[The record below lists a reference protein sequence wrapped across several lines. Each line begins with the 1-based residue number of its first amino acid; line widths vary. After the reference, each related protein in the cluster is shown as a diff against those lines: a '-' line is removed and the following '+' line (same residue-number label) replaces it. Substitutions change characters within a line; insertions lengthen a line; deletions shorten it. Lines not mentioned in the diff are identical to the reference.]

1 MKTNKILLFSLA
13 AAMMA
18 GCADDEYIINNGVN
32 GGSEGL
38 NGKLVEAGLLGVA
51 RDNGDAE
58 TRVYSPEGKFVWM
71 PTELGNGGALT
82 ANRLN
87 QKVGLCWTG
96 RDADGYGATEQLSE
110 KVYTNYE
117 FEHVGW
123 LDQAASAPITNPCA
137 VNELMNGAFIVGEGD
152 PEASFGGD
160 YTGGNEVV
168 KARFNKY
175 YYGAKEGRYTATGHE
190 ESTGVLDLDR
200 GVFKTNNASVFQGE
214 YLVYYPYTKAFT
226 KGQILANLPQTF
238 TVDVTKDRYAAAS
251 DSSFSIGYIKQY
263 NGGSSAAGLDAKT
276 LNGFLIVKLYN
287 ASLSGSA
294 AADKTIKK
302 VVFYSESNGIVYRQ
316 DLNAKKCVEDLA
328 DNGEIDSKNGEL
340 FIDNAN
346 KKVTNAL
353 VANMVTGVTEGA
365 TIKGTKDEPTKP
377 AEYTWVALPV
387 LPQKIEGLKVI
398 LIDDED
404 KSLEIDMSTQGQIA
418 SYGTQIKEI
427 NLYGQEFKN
436 EYLAVDER
444 SFISAMAKIKES
456 GSKSINKDANKV
468 KLLRDIELTL
478 GDNVADY
485 KGNGKYMGEYNSL
498 FFDRNIT
505 IYSNAN
511 AKLIL
516 KSGTKMHIKNLGSVI
531 TGTGV
536 DKTPVLTV
544 DVPVVIEG
552 TECCGQKVAK
562 LSIGGAQNVTESCTV
577 KLNEGIENRGT
588 LALGNNAKGTSS
600 ISIKGGLKN
609 VYDSYVGTRKLTTD
623 AATVY
628 LLGGHTSGNAS
639 ISIDEVENNG
649 NIYSWASAVDI
660 WNYQDVQKFADDNTG
675 FTRVVNSTI
684 GTLVN
689 NKVVEIGERTLMTV
703 GSKFENNADAL
714 VKTYGRSYSET
725 DGRLD
730 VKAASSVNAGV
741 MDNNGVVNFT
751 GTNMQNSGL
760 FIDQLSGQV
769 GGKYVN
775 NGKGTGCSMTY
786 DKLTYTTDLPVE
798 GIYVSKVATTARMQF
813 ALTDAVES
821 NSLNVIEI
829 LGCEAKHFNF
839 EILDPQNKLKGI
851 DVYIAPISDSD
862 VMNFKSYNDDK
873 KATEKYFGHCVT
885 VRSNKALIVKDGL
898 LKTAA
903 NVRVEKNA
911 RFVIQEYLPSISD
924 KSDITIEG
932 DLVNNGTV
940 QHNGDL
946 LTVTNLYNH
955 AGAKFESN
963 TNFAVVDNVTTEGTF
978 DSNGALNT
986 VGKNFTQQG
995 DSSNS
1000 TFAAQTTTTINGI
1013 FNCFAGTFEREGLNG
1028 GNDYR
1033 ATVNVGELGETSGTT
1048 TTAWP
1053 TEMYNN

>member
-1 MKTNKILLFSLA
+1 MKTSKFLLFSLA

-71 PTELGNGGALT
+71 PTELGDDGALT

-87 QKVGLCWTG
+87 QKIGLCWTG

-137 VNELMNGAFIVGEGD
+137 VNELMNGAFIFGEGD
-152 PEASFGGD
+152 PAASFEGEYIGGS
-160 YTGGNEVV
+160 EVV
-168 KARFNKY
+168 NARFNKY
-175 YYGAKEGRYTATGHE
+175 YYGETEGRYSKTNHK
-190 ESTGVLDLDR
+190 ESTGFLDLDR

-238 TVDVTKDRYAAAS
+238 TVDVKKDRYAAAS

-353 VANMVTGVTEGA
+353 VANMVTGATEGA
-365 TIKGTKDEPTKP
+365 KIKGTKDGPTKP

-485 KGNGKYMGEYNSL
+485 KGNGKYMGVYNSL

-516 KSGTKMHIKNLGSVI
+516 KSGTKMHIKNLATAI
-531 TGTGV
+531 TGV
-536 DKTPVLTV
+536 DNTPVLTV

-552 TECCGQKVAK
+552 TECCGQQVAK
-562 LSIGGAQNVTESCTV
+562 LSIGGAQNVAEPCTV
-577 KLNEGIENRGT
+577 ELNEGIENRGT

-609 VYDSYVGTRKLTTD
+609 VYDSYVGTRGLTTD

-639 ISIDEVENNG
+639 ISIDEVENDG

-660 WNYQDVQKFADDNTG
+660 WTGPDVQKFADDNTG
-675 FTRVVNSTI
+675 STRVVNSTI

-689 NKVVEIGERTLMTV
+689 NNVVEIGERTLMTV

-714 VKTYGRSYSET
+714 VKTYGHSYSET

-730 VKAASSVNAGV
+730 VKATSSVNAGV

-751 GTNMQNSGL
+751 GTNMKNSGL

-769 GGKYVN
+769 GGKYVDN
-775 NGKGTGCSMTY
+775 GTGKGCEMVYGG
-786 DKLTYTTDLPVE
+786 LTYKTDLLVE
-798 GIYVSKVATTARMQF
+798 GIYVSKVATKERMQF

-821 NSLNVIEI
+821 NSVNV
-829 LGCEAKHFNF
+829 L
-839 EILDPQNKLKGI
+839 EILDCENEYYYNLAVVDPQDKLKGK
-851 DVYIAPISDSD
+851 DVYINSENVIT
-862 VMNFKSYNDDK
+862 FKSWEQGESGKIAVANS
-873 KATEKYFGHCVT
+873 FGHCVT
-885 VRSNKALIVKDGL
+885 VRSGKTLQVMDGLLSTVNNVVVETGANFIPKANNEADKSEITIGGNLENAGTTTHGADILIVK
-898 LKTAA
+898 K
-903 NVRVEKNA
+903 
-911 RFVIQEYLPSISD
+911 
-924 KSDITIEG
+924 
-932 DLVNNGTV
+932 DLVN
-940 QHNGDL
+940 
-946 LTVTNLYNH
+946 Y
-955 AGAKFESN
+955 AKFTSN
-963 TNFAVVDNVTTEGTF
+963 NNFNVEGNVSTSGTF

-986 VGKNFTQQG
+986 VSKNFTQQG
-995 DSSNS
+995 NSSNS
-1000 TFAAQTTTTINGI
+1000 TFAAQTTTTINGT
-1013 FNCFAGTFEREGLNG
+1013 FNCLDGKFEREGLDG
-1028 GNDYR
+1028 GTNYR
-1033 ATVNVGELGETSGTT
+1033 ATVNVGVLGETNGTT

-1053 TEMYNN
+1053 TEMHNN

>member
-71 PTELGNGGALT
+71 PTELGNGGVLT

-87 QKVGLCWTG
+87 QKIGLCWTG

-152 PEASFGGD
+152 PEASFEGD
-160 YTGGNEVV
+160 YTGGSEVV

-175 YYGAKEGRYTATGHE
+175 YYGETEGRYSKTNHK
-190 ESTGVLDLDR
+190 ESTGFLDLDR

-365 TIKGTKDEPTKP
+365 TIKGTKDGPTKP

-444 SFISAMAKIKES
+444 SFISAMAKIKDS
-456 GSKSINKDANKV
+456 GSTSMEKDANKV

-478 GDNVADY
+478 DSKELSDY
-485 KGNGKYMGEYNSL
+485 IGEDKYMGIYNSL
-498 FFDRNIT
+498 FFNKNIT

-511 AKLIL
+511 AKLTL
-516 KSGTKMHIKNLGSVI
+516 KSGTKMHIKNLATAI
-531 TGTGV
+531 IGV
-536 DKTPVLTV
+536 DNTPVLTV
-544 DVPVVIEG
+544 NVPMVIEG

-562 LSIGGAQNVTESCTV
+562 LSIGGARNVAQTCTV
-577 KLNEGIENRGT
+577 VLNKGIENRGT
-588 LALGNNAKGTSS
+588 LALGNNAEGYSS

-609 VYDSYVGTRKLTTD
+609 VYDSYVGTRGLTTD

-639 ISIDEVENNG
+639 ISIDEVENDG

-660 WNYQDVQKFADDNTG
+660 WTGPYVQKFANDNTG
-675 FTRVVNSTI
+675 STRVVNSTI

-689 NKVVEIGERTLMTV
+689 NNVVEIGERTLMTV
-703 GSKFENNADAL
+703 DSKFENSADAL
-714 VKTYGRSYSET
+714 VKTYGQSYSAT

-730 VKAASSVNAGV
+730 VKATSSVNAGV

-751 GTNMQNSGL
+751 GTNMKNSGL

-769 GGKYVN
+769 GGKYVD
-775 NGKGTGCSMTY
+775 NGTGTGCEMAY
-786 DKLTYTTDLPVE
+786 GGLTYKTDLLVE

-821 NSLNVIEI
+821 NSVNV
-829 LGCEAKHFNF
+829 L
-839 EILDPQNKLKGI
+839 EILDCENEYYYNLAVVDPQDKLKGK
-851 DVYIAPISDSD
+851 DVYINSENVIT
-862 VMNFKSYNDDK
+862 FKSWEQGESGKIAVANS
-873 KATEKYFGHCVT
+873 FGHCVT
-885 VRSNKALIVKDGL
+885 VRSGKTLQVMDGLLSTVNNVVVETGANFIPKANNEADKSEITIGGNLENAGTTTHGADILIVK
-898 LKTAA
+898 K
-903 NVRVEKNA
+903 
-911 RFVIQEYLPSISD
+911 
-924 KSDITIEG
+924 
-932 DLVNNGTV
+932 DLVN
-940 QHNGDL
+940 
-946 LTVTNLYNH
+946 Y
-955 AGAKFESN
+955 AKFTSN
-963 TNFAVVDNVTTEGTF
+963 NNFNVEGNVSTSGTF
-978 DSNGALNT
+978 DSKGAENKV
-986 VGKNFTQQG
+986 VGNFTQ
-995 DSSNS
+995 DDVKSST
-1000 TFAAQTTTTINGI
+1000 TFAPQTTTTINGT
-1013 FNCFAGTFEREGLNG
+1013 FACFAGSFERLGLNG
-1028 GNDYR
+1028 GNNYR
-1033 ATVNVGELGETSGTT
+1033 ATVNVGKLGATDGTT

-1053 TEMYNN
+1053 TEMHNN

>member
-71 PTELGNGGALT
+71 PTELDDGGALT

-152 PEASFGGD
+152 PEASFRGN
-160 YTGGNEVV
+160 YVGGNEVV
-168 KARFNKY
+168 KARFNYY

-238 TVDVTKDRYAAAS
+238 TVDVKKDRYAAAS

-287 ASLSGSA
+287 ASLSGSTA
-294 AADKTIKK
+294 DDKTIKK

-353 VANMVTGVTEGA
+353 VANMVTGATEGA
-365 TIKGTKDEPTKP
+365 TIKGTKDGPTKP

-444 SFISAMAKIKES
+444 SFISAMAKIKDS
-456 GSKSINKDANKV
+456 GSKSMEKDANKV

-478 GDNVADY
+478 DSKELSDY
-485 KGNGKYMGEYNSL
+485 IGEGEYMGIYNSL
-498 FFDRNIT
+498 FFNKNIT

-516 KSGTKMHIKNLGSVI
+516 KSGTKMHIKNLATAI
-531 TGTGV
+531 TGV
-536 DKTPVLTV
+536 DNTPVLTV
-544 DVPVVIEG
+544 DVPMVIEG

-562 LSIGGAQNVTESCTV
+562 LSIGGARNVDQTCTV
-577 KLNEGIENRGT
+577 VLNKGIENRGT
-588 LALGNNAKGTSS
+588 LALGNNAEGYSS

-609 VYDSYVGTRKLTTD
+609 VYDSYVGTRNLTTD

-639 ISIDEVENNG
+639 ISIDEVENDG

-660 WNYQDVQKFADDNTG
+660 WTGPDVQKFADDNTG
-675 FTRVVNSTI
+675 SPRVVNSTI

-689 NKVVEIGERTLMTV
+689 NNVVEIGERTLMTV

-730 VKAASSVNAGV
+730 VKATSSVNAGV

-751 GTNMQNSGL
+751 GTNMKNSGL
-760 FIDQLSGQV
+760 FIDQLNGQV
-769 GGKYVN
+769 GGKYVD
-775 NGKGTGCSMTY
+775 NGTGTGCSMTY

-798 GIYVSKVATTARMQF
+798 GIYVSKVATKERMQF

-821 NSLNVIEI
+821 NSVNV
-829 LGCEAKHFNF
+829 L
-839 EILDPQNKLKGI
+839 EILDCKNEYYYNLAVVDPQDKLKGK
-851 DVYIAPISDSD
+851 DVYINSENVIT
-862 VMNFKSYNDDK
+862 FKSWEQGESGKIAVANS
-873 KATEKYFGHCVT
+873 FGHCVT
-885 VRSNKALIVKDGL
+885 VRSGKTLQVMDGL
-898 LKTAA
+898 LSTVNNVVVETGA
-903 NVRVEKNA
+903 NFIPKANNEA
-911 RFVIQEYLPSISD
+911 D
-924 KSDITIEG
+924 KSEITIGGNLENAGTTTHGADILIIKQNLNNLADATFKSNKNFNVEG
-932 DLVNNGTV
+932 
-940 QHNGDL
+940 
-946 LTVTNLYNH
+946 
-955 AGAKFESN
+955 
-963 TNFAVVDNVTTEGTF
+963 NVATFGTF
-978 DSNGALNT
+978 DSKGAENKV
-986 VGKNFTQQG
+986 VGNFTQ
-995 DSSNS
+995 DDVNSST
-1000 TFAAQTTTTINGI
+1000 TFAPQTTTTINGT
-1013 FNCFAGTFEREGLNG
+1013 FACFAGSFERLGLNG
-1028 GNDYR
+1028 GNNYR
-1033 ATVNVGELGETSGTT
+1033 ATVNVGKLGATDGTT

-1053 TEMYNN
+1053 TEMHNN

>member
-58 TRVYSPEGKFVWM
+58 TRVYSPEGEFVWM
-71 PTELGNGGALT
+71 PTELAANGALT

-87 QKVGLCWTG
+87 QKIGLCWTG

-152 PEASFGGD
+152 PKASFEGD
-160 YTGGNEVV
+160 YTGGSEVV
-168 KARFNKY
+168 KVRFNKY
-175 YYGAKEGRYTATGHE
+175 YYGETEGRYSKTNHK
-190 ESTGVLDLDR
+190 ESTGFLDLDR

-287 ASLSGSA
+287 ASLSGKA

-302 VVFYSESNGIVYRQ
+302 VVFYSESTNGIVYRQ

-328 DNGEIDSKNGEL
+328 DNGKIDYKNGEL

-478 GDNVADY
+478 GNNVADY

-544 DVPVVIEG
+544 NVPMVIQG
-552 TECCGQKVAK
+552 TECCGEKVAK
-562 LSIGGAQNVTESCTV
+562 LSIGGARNVAEPCTV
-577 KLNEGIENRGT
+577 EMNNGIENRGT
-588 LALGNNAKGTSS
+588 LALGNNAEGYSS

-639 ISIDEVENNG
+639 ISIDEVENDG

-660 WNYQDVQKFADDNTG
+660 WNYPNVQKFADDNTG
-675 FTRVVNSTI
+675 LTRVVNSTI

-689 NKVVEIGERTLMTV
+689 NNVVQIGERTLMTV

-714 VKTYGRSYSET
+714 VKTYGQSYSAT

-730 VKAASSVNAGV
+730 VKATSSVNAGV

-751 GTNMQNSGL
+751 GTNMKNSGL

-769 GGKYVN
+769 GGKYVD
-775 NGKGTGCSMTY
+775 NGNGDGCSMTY
-786 DKLTYTTDLPVE
+786 NDLTYKTDLLVE
-798 GIYVSKVATTARMQF
+798 GIYVSKVATKERLQF

-821 NSLNVIEI
+821 NSVNV
-829 LGCEAKHFNF
+829 L
-839 EILDPQNKLKGI
+839 EILDCENEYYYNLAVVDPQDKLKGK
-851 DVYIAPISDSD
+851 DVYINSKNVIT
-862 VMNFKSYNDDK
+862 FKSWEQGESDK
-873 KATEKYFGHCVT
+873 IAVANSFGHCVT
-885 VRSNKALIVKDGL
+885 VRSGKTLQVMDGL
-898 LKTAA
+898 LSTVNNVVVETGA
-903 NVRVEKNA
+903 NFIPKANNEA
-911 RFVIQEYLPSISD
+911 D
-924 KSDITIEG
+924 KSEITIGGNLENAG
-932 DLVNNGTV
+932 TTTHGANILIIKKDLVN
-940 QHNGDL
+940 
-946 LTVTNLYNH
+946 Y
-955 AGAKFESN
+955 AKFTSN
-963 TNFAVVDNVTTEGTF
+963 NNFNVEGNVSTSGTF

-986 VGKNFTQQG
+986 VSNNFTQQG
-995 DSSNS
+995 NSSNS
-1000 TFAAQTTTTINGI
+1000 TFAAQTTTTINGT
-1013 FNCFAGTFEREGLNG
+1013 FNCLDGKFEREGLDG
-1028 GNDYR
+1028 GTNYR
-1033 ATVNVGELGETSGTT
+1033 ATVNVGVLGETNGRT

-1053 TEMYNN
+1053 TEMHNN